1 VAALAIAAGVNQ
13 ALTTT
18 TKLPLFLNRFAKV
31 WPNRRRHQTSQLA
44 RSIDSQRI
52 TAMTELTGMVGF
64 SSQIATK
71 RLAKRHTVRLELIA
85 TVALAVSLMI
95 AATAVSI
102 GVARARTP
110 GAAAH
115 GAPLAAGLCLRT

>member
-1 VAALAIAAGVNQ
+1 
-13 ALTTT
+13 
-18 TKLPLFLNRFAKV
+18 LFVNRFAKV
-31 WPNRRRHQTSQLA
+31 STNRRQHQTPQLA
-44 RSIDSQRI
+44 GSIDSQRI

-71 RLAKRHTVRLELIA
+71 RLAKRHTVRLQLIA

-102 GVARARTP
+102 GVARACTP
-110 GAAAH
+110 GAVTH
-115 GAPLAAGLCLRT
+115 GSPLVAGLCLRT